1 MLEACH
7 PDQTKGFVASTF
19 FYESR
24 YKNVFRFNLWNPQR
38 DDVRTWIQ
46 TNILKNNLF
55 FFNYAIVQ
63 SLSVPV

>member
-7 PDQTKGFVASTF
+7 PDQTKGVVASTF

-24 YKNVFRFNLWNPQR
+24 CKNVFCFNLWNPQR
-38 DDVRTWIQ
+38 ADVRTWIQ

-55 FFNYAIVQ
+55 FLIM
-63 SLSVPV
+63 LL